1 MWLGTSM
8 SGGSFNTIH
17 IDYKMEQY
25 HFQNWPM
32 GSSGKKSTFDVDAF
46 YFIQIDI
53 LS

>member
-17 IDYKMEQY
+17 IDYNMKQY

-32 GSSGKKSTFDVDAF
+32 GSSGKKSTFDVGAF